1 MKTIQILIFSW
12 ISISAAQAQK
22 ATETSSRHMIDT
34 STLGNLNLF
43 MEGLRLKSL
52 GDEKTALVFF
62 DMLLSKDSENAG
74 ANFEASQLDAIV
86 GNYDQA
92 LIKAKKAYN
101 ADKNNKFYQEHLIT
115 QLTKSGKIGEAI
127 ETIESVL
134 KLNPKKDILKL
145 QYAYLLNLNDNPKK
159 AIKVLSELE
168 NPNEANETIIY
179 EKIKIYLSQKDYENA
194 ELEFKKL
201 IKANPND
208 TRFLGNLADFY
219 LKNKEIDKADIVFND
234 ILRIEPVNVSALLFK
249 VQYFQL
255 KKDELGYQKTIKDL
269 MVNKELNLDTKISL
283 IADKFSQGSRMD
295 SNGKQFIMV
304 IAQNLVELHPA
315 ESRAYQVL
323 GDISYISQ
331 DYKKAAIAYR
341 KSLSLENSEY
351 NVWQNLFYAF
361 TALQNYQELADSS
374 SSALDLFPAN
384 AIVYLYN
391 GIANN
396 QIGKY
401 ELAEKSLKRGLKFV
415 GENIPLQTQIN
426 SSLGEV
432 YQKIKKFSE
441 SDKHFETAVKLDQN
455 NAYTLNNF
463 AYYLSLRKDRLE
475 YAKTMSKKSLEIE
488 GENSSFLDTYAW
500 INFQLGNL
508 EEAKYY
514 QEKALK
520 SEKEDMSTIFEH
532 YGDILIK
539 LNDVENALKYWNKAK
554 EAGSKN
560 KALPIKISKKEYVEY
575 QE

>member
-1 MKTIQILIFSW
+1 MKTIQVLFFSL
-12 ISISAAQAQK
+12 ISISVSIAQR
-22 ATETSSRHMIDT
+22 ATETSAKYTIDT

-62 DMLLSKDSENAG
+62 NMLLSNDMENAG
-74 ANFEASQLDAIV
+74 ANFEASQLDAIL

-92 LIKAKKAYN
+92 VMKARKAHN
-101 ADKNNKFYQEHLIT
+101 VDKNNKFYQEHLIA
-115 QLTKSGKIGEAI
+115 QLTKSGRIGEAI

-168 NPNEANETIIY
+168 TPNEANETIIY
-179 EKIKIYLSQKDYENA
+179 EKIKIYLSQKDYDNA

-219 LKNKEIDKADIVFND
+219 LKNKEIDKANIVFND
-234 ILRIEPVNVSALLFK
+234 ILRIEPINVNALLFK

-255 KKDELGYQKTIKDL
+255 KKDELSYQKTIKDL
-269 MVNKELNLDTKISL
+269 ITNKELNLDTKISL
-283 IADKFSQGSRMD
+283 IADKFSHGSRMD
-295 SNGKQFIMV
+295 SNGKRFIMD
-304 IAQNLVELHPA
+304 IAQNLVELHPS
-315 ESRAYQVL
+315 ESKSYQVL
-323 GDISYISQ
+323 GDISYIAQ
-331 DYKKAAIAYR
+331 EYNKAAIAYR
-341 KSLSLENSEY
+341 KSLNLDNSEY
-351 NVWQNLFYAF
+351 NVWQNLFYAL

-384 AIVYLYN
+384 AVVYLYN

-401 ELAEKSLKRGLKFV
+401 EVAEKSLRRGLKFV
-415 GENIPLQTQIN
+415 GDNIPLQTQIN

-432 YQKIKKFSE
+432 YQKIKKFTE
-441 SDKHFETAVKLDQN
+441 SDKHFEVAIKLDQN

-463 AYYLSLRKDRLE
+463 AYYLSLRKDKLE

-520 SEKEDMSTIFEH
+520 YEKGDMSTIFEH

-539 LNDVENALKYWNKAK
+539 LNDVDNALKYWNKAK

-560 KALPIKISKKEYVEY
+560 KALPIKISKQEYVEY
-575 QE
+575 QD

>member
-1 MKTIQILIFSW
+1 
-12 ISISAAQAQK
+12 
-22 ATETSSRHMIDT
+22 
-34 STLGNLNLF
+34 
-43 MEGLRLKSL
+43 
-52 GDEKTALVFF
+52 
-62 DMLLSKDSENAG
+62 
-74 ANFEASQLDAIV
+74 
-86 GNYDQA
+86 
-92 LIKAKKAYN
+92 
-101 ADKNNKFYQEHLIT
+101 
-115 QLTKSGKIGEAI
+115 
-127 ETIESVL
+127 
-134 KLNPKKDILKL
+134 
-145 QYAYLLNLNDNPKK
+145 
-159 AIKVLSELE
+159 
-168 NPNEANETIIY
+168 
-179 EKIKIYLSQKDYENA
+179 
-194 ELEFKKL
+194 
-201 IKANPND
+201 
-208 TRFLGNLADFY
+208 
-219 LKNKEIDKADIVFND
+219 
-234 ILRIEPVNVSALLFK
+234 
-249 VQYFQL
+249 
-255 KKDELGYQKTIKDL
+255 
-269 MVNKELNLDTKISL
+269 
-283 IADKFSQGSRMD
+283 MD

>member
-1 MKTIQILIFSW
+1 MSM
-12 ISISAAQAQK
+12 SAAQAQK
-22 ATETSSRHMIDT
+22 ATETSARYTIDT
-34 STLGNLNLF
+34 STIGNINLF

-74 ANFEASQLDAIV
+74 ANFEASKLDAIV

-92 LIKAKKAYN
+92 LTKAKKAYN
-101 ADKNNKFYQEHLIT
+101 ADKNNKYYQEHLIT
-115 QLTKSGKIGEAI
+115 QLTKSGKIREAI

-179 EKIKIYLSQKDYENA
+179 EKIKIYLSQKDYENS

-219 LKNKEIDKADIVFND
+219 LKSKEIDKADVVFND

-255 KKDELGYQKTIKDL
+255 KKDELSYQKTIKDL
-269 MVNKELNLDTKISL
+269 MINKELNLDTKISL
-283 IADKFSQGSRMD
+283 IADKFSQASQMD
-295 SNGKQFIMV
+295 SNGKKFIMV
-304 IAQNLVELHPA
+304 IAQNLVELHPT

-384 AIVYLYN
+384 AVVYLYN

-432 YQKIKKFSE
+432 YQKIKKFGE
-441 SDKHFETAVKLDQN
+441 SDKYFETAIKLDQN

-514 QEKALK
+514 QEKAMK

-539 LNDVENALKYWNKAK
+539 LNDVDNALKYWNKAK